1 MRVGPQTRAVVTGGS
16 SGIGKA
22 IAAELLAAG
31 ATVALV
37 ARNREKLEA
46 AREELHAGC
55 GAPRERILIASVD
68 VADAG
73 PAERLRE
80 LSGELGT
87 PNLLVNSHGITY
99 PQYFEQISAEKL
111 REMLTV
117 NVVGVWNTIAAFLPA
132 LKETGG
138 TIANVASVGGFVGVL
153 GYSAYSASKFA
164 VVGLSE
170 VLRNEL
176 RPHGVRVVVL
186 CPPDTDTPMLE
197 AENKIKPFETKE
209 MSKSIP
215 VVKPQ
220 DVAAAFIKGLRRRS
234 FMIVPGFM
242 SKVSYRLKG
251 IWPGL
256 LFRIVDSDLAKARAA
271 KTAARG
277 GV

>member
-22 IAAELLAAG
+22 IAADLLTAG

-37 ARNREKLEA
+37 ARNWQRLEA
-46 AREELHAGC
+46 AKEELHSSRGV
-55 GAPRERILIASVD
+55 PRERILVAAVD
-68 VADAG
+68 VSDPG
-73 PAERLRE
+73 QVERLRE
-80 LSGELGT
+80 ITNELG
-87 PNLLVNSHGITY
+87 PPDLLVNSHGITY
-99 PQYFEQISAEKL
+99 PHYFERISAEKL
-111 REMLTV
+111 QEMLNV
-117 NVVGVWNTIAAFLPA
+117 NVVGVWNTITAFLPA
-132 LKETGG
+132 LKKTGG

-176 RPHGVRVVVL
+176 RPDGVRVVVL
-186 CPPDTDTPMLE
+186 CPPDTDTPMLA

-220 DVAAAFIKGLRRRS
+220 AIAAAFITGLRRRS

-242 SKVSYRLKG
+242 SKISYRLKG

-256 LFRIVDSDLAKARAA
+256 LFRIVDADLAKARAA
-271 KTAARG
+271 KMTAQG
-277 GV
+277 GI